1 MERTV
6 VAGLRRGGQPP
17 IPVGMSKPPLPHVGK
32 STPLSQGIAVVRLM
46 VRCGHS
52 LGVTRLAE
60 ELGMPKS
67 SVHRLLITLQELGFV
82 QKIEETKRYTL
93 SADIFDFV
101 HEIASHFGRNLSLD
115 DRLRAAAAKL
125 GLSVY
130 LSMLGRR
137 DTYVICAAGEE
148 GRTTKLG
155 SHGRAYSTSAGKV
168 LIAHLDESKWAHYTP
183 PPEEKSVT
191 PYTIRDPQKFIAQ
204 LREARKT
211 GVAWNR
217 RESSKDHVSLA
228 TVVREPFIPQPRL
241 AVAFLMRH
249 EELALR
255 DHRELEQALLKLA
268 ADLERKLGRR

>member
-1 MERTV
+1 
-6 VAGLRRGGQPP
+6 
-17 IPVGMSKPPLPHVGK
+17 MSKTPPPAVIK
-32 STPLSQGIAVVRLM
+32 STPLSQGIALVRLM
-46 VRCGHS
+46 VQCGHS
-52 LGVTRLAE
+52 LGVTKLAA

-67 SVHRLLITLQELGFV
+67 SVHRLLATLQQLGFV
-82 QKIEETKRYTL
+82 QRIEETKRYTL

-115 DRLRAAAAKL
+115 DRLRTAATKH
-125 GLSVY
+125 GVSVY

-148 GRTTKLG
+148 GNTTKLG
-155 SHGRAYSTSAGKV
+155 SHRHAYATSAGKV
-168 LIAHLDESKWAHYTP
+168 LIAHLDEAEWLRYAPT
-183 PPEEKSVT
+183 PEELSIT
-191 PYTIRDPQKFIAQ
+191 PFTIRDPQKFVAQ
-204 LREARKT
+204 LREVRKT

-228 TVVREPFIPQPRL
+228 TIVREPFIPQPRL

-255 DHRELEQALLKLA
+255 DHKELEQALLKLA

>member
-1 MERTV
+1 MSI
-6 VAGLRRGGQPP
+6 PP
-17 IPVGMSKPPLPHVGK
+17 PPDVTK
-32 STPLSQGIAVVRLM
+32 STPLSHGISVVRLM
-46 VRCGHS
+46 VQCGHS

-115 DRLRAAAAKL
+115 DRLRAAASKF
-125 GLSVY
+125 GVSVY
-130 LSMLGRR
+130 LSMLGKR
-137 DTYVICAAGEE
+137 DTYVICAAGDE
-148 GRTTKLG
+148 GNTTKLG
-155 SHGRAYSTSAGKV
+155 SHGRAYATSAGKV
-168 LIAHLDESKWAHYTP
+168 LIAHLDEKEWSLRAP
-183 PPEEKSVT
+183 PTEEKSIT
-191 PYTIRDPQKFIAQ
+191 PYTIRDPQKFFAQ
-204 LREARKT
+204 LREVKKT
-211 GVAWNR
+211 GIAWNR

-228 TVVREPFIPQPRL
+228 TVVREPFIRQPRL

-255 DHRELEQALLKLA
+255 DHKELEQALLKLA